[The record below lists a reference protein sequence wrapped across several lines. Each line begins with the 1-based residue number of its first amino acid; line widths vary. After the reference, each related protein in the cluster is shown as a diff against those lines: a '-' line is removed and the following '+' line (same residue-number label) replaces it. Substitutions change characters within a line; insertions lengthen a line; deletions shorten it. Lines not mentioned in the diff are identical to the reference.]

1 MLRAMNSHETAV
13 DRLQAMIPRQG
24 WIYRDAHYLVCD
36 MEIDP
41 AAARRWVPRRL
52 GLAEPARA
60 SIFLA
65 YFPDNT
71 FKSVYRE
78 AGLLLHVKHW
88 GTSAVFSPWMLVDD
102 DVALIVGRELL
113 GYPKKLGEIAW
124 SLDGDRISSVATR
137 RGAELVRMSG
147 TLGEVLRDPPP
158 MLGRPHRNV
167 RSTLGF
173 AIPRMIAFTPR
184 EEIIEARRANLEVTI
199 GGSERDPLH
208 ELGFGSVLSS
218 TLYRVNLGGTLPPL
232 PLGPIS
238 PMFFMRQI
246 LLRMH

>member
-1 MLRAMNSHETAV
+1 MLRAMSSHETAV

-36 MEIDP
+36 MEIDA

-52 GLAEPARA
+52 EIPEPARA
-60 SIFLA
+60 SLFLA

-88 GTSAVFSPWMLVDD
+88 GKRAVFSPWMLVDD

-113 GYPKKLGEIAW
+113 GYPKKLGEISW
-124 SLDGDRISSVATR
+124 SLDGDRISGVATR
-137 RGAELVRMSG
+137 RGTELVRMRG
-147 TLGEVLRDPPP
+147 TLGEVLHDPPP

-184 EEIIEARRANLEVTI
+184 EEIIEARRANLEVHI
-199 GGSERDPLH
+199 DGSERDPLH
-208 ELGFGSVLSS
+208 ELGFGRVLSS
-218 TLYRVNLGGTLPPL
+218 TLYRVNLGGGLPPL

-238 PMFFMRQI
+238 PLFFMRQI